1 MSKKQIGEYM
11 LALEGL
17 RKEYSKVRDLRE
29 SILHV
34 AEELSDPLNI
44 WVLGESFPPRDFPD
58 AGQIK
63 GALKSLA
70 DAHKKAIGKFQSIDE
85 KDREGLP
92 PLPKWAQ

>member
-17 RKEYSKVRDLRE
+17 RKEYSKVKDLRE

-34 AEELSDPLNI
+34 AEELNAPLNI
-44 WVLGESFPPRDFPD
+44 WVLSESFPPRDYPD
-58 AGQIK
+58 AGRIK
-63 GALKSLA
+63 AALKSLA
-70 DAHKKAIGKFQSIDE
+70 NAHKKATEKLKSVDE

-92 PLPKWAQ
+92 PLPK

>member
-17 RKEYSKVRDLRE
+17 RKEYSKVKDLRE

-34 AEELSDPLNI
+34 AEELNAPLNI
-44 WVLGESFPPRDFPD
+44 WVLSESFPPRGYPD

-63 GALKSLA
+63 AALKSLA
-70 DAHKKAIGKFQSIDE
+70 NANKKAIEKLKSVDE

-92 PLPKWAQ
+92 PLPK